1 MGYFQNINLSNF
13 RNFDSLNIEFS
24 NNCNVFFGKNG
35 SGKTNI
41 LEAVSLFSKGRGF
54 RKDKVSN
61 MIKNGK
67 KKFILKSDFINN
79 NISYNLLSESYES
92 NNKVSKKI
100 FMDNDKSIKTLE
112 NLYKYAPFLFFLP
125 ETERLFISSPTN
137 RRNFIDRFIYTH
149 TYNYSKIVNEFNKNL
164 IERTK
169 ILSSINYDN
178 DWIEVI
184 ERKIS
189 NLGLQI
195 YILREKQIIS
205 LVEHVNHFV
214 TKYQLPYLINYELK
228 DNFYQR
234 EIDENIY
241 ANHLKNNRKIDAV
254 VGGSK
259 IGPHKSDYIFYAKDS
274 FLASQLST
282 GQQKTLIL
290 LMFLSQCQYLV
301 KIYQI
306 KPILLL
312 DEICSHLDSLNRE
325 ILLTLIELFD
335 LQIFMT
341 GTTKNLFSFLSTK
354 SNFCN
359 ITDQ

>member
-41 LEAVSLFSKGRGF
+41 LEAVSLFSRGRGL
-54 RKDKVSN
+54 RKDKIVN
-61 MIKNGK
+61 MIKNDN
-67 KKFILKSDFINN
+67 KKFILKSNFINN
-79 NISYNLLSESYES
+79 NISYNLLSESHES
-92 NNKVSKKI
+92 NNKISKKI
-100 FMDNDKSIKTLE
+100 SINNDKSIETLE
-112 NLYKYAPFLFFLP
+112 NLYKYTPFLFFLP

-178 DWIEVI
+178 DWLEVI
-184 ERKIS
+184 EKKIS

-195 YILREKQIIS
+195 YTLREKQIIS
-205 LVEHVNHFV
+205 IVEYVNDFAI
-214 TKYQLPYLINYELK
+214 KYQLPYVISYELK
-228 DNFYQR
+228 DNFYQKK
-234 EIDENIY
+234 IDENIF
-241 ANHLKNNRKIDAV
+241 ANQLKNNRKVDSII
-254 VGGSK
+254 GGSK

-301 KIYQI
+301 KCYQI

-312 DEICSHLDSLNRE
+312 DEICSHLDSLNRD
-325 ILLTLIELFD
+325 ILLSLIELFD

-359 ITDQ
+359 ITN